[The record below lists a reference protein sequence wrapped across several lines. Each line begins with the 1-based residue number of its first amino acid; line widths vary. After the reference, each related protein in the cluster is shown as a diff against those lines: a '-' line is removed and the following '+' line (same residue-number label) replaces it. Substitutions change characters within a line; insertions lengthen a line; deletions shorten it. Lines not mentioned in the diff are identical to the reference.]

1 MQAQM
6 RERML
11 KAAQLVRKGKD
22 PIYPTDMKMEN
33 VNGVSVVRFVFPR
46 TDAIAIED
54 KEVKFVCRMGPMQL
68 ERKFTLKEMMFNGKL
83 EL

>member
-1 MQAQM
+1 M
-6 RERML
+6 RDRMM

-22 PIYPTDMKMEN
+22 PIFPIDMKMEN

-46 TDAIAIED
+46 SDAISIED